1 MFVGQNFYT
10 KFGIL
15 RRCVYHPPSSEYLSG
30 DFLDFLID
38 AVERL
43 LSSTPNARLIIDGDV
58 NQLDINCLLNQHSL
72 AQIVKIPTRGVRT
85 LDVFITNFPQ
95 LWTKVRAIKSL
106 VRSDHLAVL
115 VKPVQLGKSSRKTIE
130 FRDCSDHKL
139 EMFKKIENCQLD
151 SFIKDAK
158 CPNEMVVRFY
168 EKVWPLFNEC
178 FPIIKVRTSNRDPP
192 PSCLLLS
199 NTYLSR
205 ERMQKRGM
213 MLKLITV
220 YKRK

>member
-15 RRCVYHPPSSEYLSG
+15 RRRVYHPPSSEYLSG

-85 LDVFITNFPQ
+85 LDVFLTNFPQ

-115 VKPVQLGKSSRKTIE
+115 VKPVQLGKSSRT
-130 FRDCSDHKL
+130 
-139 EMFKKIENCQLD
+139 
-151 SFIKDAK
+151 
-158 CPNEMVVRFY
+158 
-168 EKVWPLFNEC
+168 
-178 FPIIKVRTSNRDPP
+178 RDPRIVQ
-192 PSCLLLS
+192 SFRS
-199 NTYLSR
+199 QTN
-205 ERMQKRGM
+205 
-213 MLKLITV
+213 V
-220 YKRK
+220 